1 MCFSLSVSILKPDS
15 VTYVPDIKNICFANY
30 HDFPLERVPR
40 RAPAKVSHELP
51 CHWAYAKPV
60 VFWFSA
66 NTVLFCPTGHA
77 DKISSDTIIWSVFN
91 KKSWRGWRGH
101 ADQIQKAASGLGA
114 HAESS
119 SPTLH
124 TQWRAASGLPHIQK
138 KGPSKRG
145 PVGFLLESSRGIIG
159 SDKTQTYKCFVIFI
173 ALWFQKYFP
182 ICFLY
187 RLFCEILHQ
196 SLIHDITNID
206 WEISKTFMRLWTSH
220 EALRMM
226 TSNVKQW
233 YNWLIMYIKLNA
245 FEGYCKIVLRLMRLE
260 HGLFRESTVTVETL
274 ECIEL

>member
-91 KKSWRGWRGH
+91 KKLERLTGPCALEGK
-101 ADQIQKAASGLGA
+101 APQICQCSVRQRENRVQARSRNQLARVTVGA

-119 SPTLH
+119 SRTLRS
-124 TQWRAASGLPHIQK
+124 QWRTVVRVSHTVRNR
-138 KGPSKRG
+138 PSKRG
-145 PVGFLLESSRGIIG
+145 PVGFPLESSR
-159 SDKTQTYKCFVIFI
+159 VNN
-173 ALWFQKYFP
+173 
-182 ICFLY
+182 
-187 RLFCEILHQ
+187 RV
-196 SLIHDITNID
+196 
-206 WEISKTFMRLWTSH
+206 R
-220 EALRMM
+220 
-226 TSNVKQW
+226 
-233 YNWLIMYIKLNA
+233 
-245 FEGYCKIVLRLMRLE
+245 
-260 HGLFRESTVTVETL
+260 
-274 ECIEL
+274 